1 MKFFGLKSFYI
12 VTDIKEH
19 QQKKSQLLK
28 CIDAMPQ
35 DSINDG
41 IELTSKTVWNI
52 PSTHKREYLDI
63 FSEMFTPYMDE
74 MASKLRCETWD
85 IYNTW
90 YQVYNRPGDKHGWHT
105 HMYANYTNV
114 YYLSLPN
121 RSIKTQLYDVMSNRI
136 IKDVKVNKVF
146 CAPGNAGIEVAA
158 AQTVGKTGHLRC
170 VPVDI
175 ADSAALLDVA
185 AKESVDLTVVGPE
198 LPLSKGVADRF
209 YDAGRPLFGPLQAA
223 ARLESSKV
231 FAKEFMAR

>member
-41 IELTSKTVWNI
+41 IELTSKTDWNI
-52 PSTHKREYLDI
+52 PPTHNREYLDI
-63 FSEMFTPYMDE
+63 FSEMLTPYMNE

-105 HMYANYTNV
+105 HMNTNYTNV
-114 YYLSLPN
+114 YSLSLPN
-121 RSIKTQLYDVMSNRI
+121 
-136 IKDVKVNKVF
+136 
-146 CAPGNAGIEVAA
+146 
-158 AQTVGKTGHLRC
+158 
-170 VPVDI
+170 
-175 ADSAALLDVA
+175 
-185 AKESVDLTVVGPE
+185 
-198 LPLSKGVADRF
+198 
-209 YDAGRPLFGPLQAA
+209 
-223 ARLESSKV
+223 
-231 FAKEFMAR
+231 